1 MKQIVRIFRMSR
13 SMWPLYV
20 GISVL
25 TILLSLL
32 TLLTPLITG
41 WAIDEMQAGTEARID
56 YVVWLAVAIFALDFL
71 QNVVSNWSGYI
82 GDMVSARMYRLLSR
96 EYYQHLLHLPQS
108 YFDNEQSGKIINR
121 LNRSISQIS
130 NFMQMFSNTF
140 LQFIFT
146 TVFSLIVVAIISWR
160 VAALLALLYPV
171 YIFLTVRS
179 SPKWQAYQKQKNERY
194 DIASGRFA
202 EVISQMKVVKNYTQ
216 QRRELEVFS
225 QQFDQAVDVT
235 RPQSRH
241 WHIRDFQRRAALNI
255 IFFGVFVM
263 IFVQGAQGAISPGQ
277 AVALVLYAMQ
287 IRIPIFTISY
297 LVESTQRMLSDT
309 KDYFEILDIP
319 QATVD
324 ESGKP
329 TLSVRRGKVEFAD
342 VTFGYDDDA
351 PVLRDISFTLKAGSK
366 TALVGASGEGK
377 TTIASL
383 LLRLYS
389 PQAGRILID
398 NTDIAEV
405 QGESLQQHIA
415 TVFQEPAL
423 FSGTIRENI
432 AYANPDATDEQV
444 IAAAKAANADGF
456 IRELEQ
462 GYDSEIGERGLKLS
476 GGQKQRLAI
485 ARAVLKDAPILL
497 LDEATSSLDS
507 KSEAFV
513 QEALERLMSQRTTL
527 IIAHRLSTI
536 QGVDTII
543 TLKHGTIDEI
553 GSPKALAR
561 SGGLYQTLLKL
572 QTTTDPEK
580 RRKALAEYDM
590 IVK

>member
-1 MKQIVRIFRMSR
+1 MKQITRIFKLSR
-13 SMWPLYV
+13 SLWPMYINIGL
-20 GISVL
+20 L
-25 TILLSLL
+25 TVLLSLL

-41 WAIDEMQAGTEARID
+41 WAIDEMQAGTDARID
-56 YVVWLAVAIFALDFL
+56 YVIWLAAAIFALDFL

-82 GDMVSARMYRLLSR
+82 GDNVSARIYRLLSR
-96 EYYQHLLHLPQS
+96 EYYQHLLNLPQS
-108 YFDNEQSGKIINR
+108 YFDTEQSGKIINR
-121 LNRSISQIS
+121 LNRSIVQIS
-130 NFMQMFSNTF
+130 NFMQMFSNNF

-146 TVFSLIVVAIISWR
+146 TVFSLVAVAIISWR

-171 YIFLTVRS
+171 YIFLTVKS
-179 SPKWQAYQKQKNERY
+179 SPKWQEYQKQKNEQF

-202 EVISQMKVVKNYTQ
+202 EVISQIKVVKNYIQ
-216 QRRELEVFS
+216 QKRELSVFS
-225 QQFDQAVDVT
+225 QNFDKAVAVT

-241 WHIRDFQRRAALNI
+241 WHVRDFQRRAALNV

-263 IFVQGAQGAISPGQ
+263 IFVQGAQGAITPGQ

-319 QATVD
+319 IAQVD
-324 ESGKP
+324 DGDKP
-329 TLSVRRGKVEFAD
+329 ALQVKKGQVVFDK
-342 VTFGYDDDA
+342 VTFGYDEGTV
-351 PVLRDISFTLKAGSK
+351 VLRDIGFTLKAGTK
-366 TALVGASGEGK
+366 AALVGASGEGK
-377 TTIASL
+377 TTIANL
-383 LLRLYS
+383 LMRLYS
-389 PQAGRILID
+389 PLEGRILID
-398 NTDIAEV
+398 GVDIASV
-405 QGESLQQHIA
+405 QGESLQHHIA

-432 AYANPDATDEQV
+432 AYANPKATDKQV
-444 IAAAKAANADGF
+444 IQAAKAANAHEF
-456 IRELEQ
+456 IKALDE
-462 GYDSEIGERGLKLS
+462 GYDSEIGERGLRLS
-476 GGQKQRLAI
+476 GGQKQRIAI

-507 KSEAFV
+507 KSEASV
-513 QEALERLMSQRTTL
+513 QEALDRLIHGRTTL

-536 QGVDTII
+536 QHVDMII
-543 TLKHGTIDEI
+543 TLKNGQVDEI
-553 GSPKALAR
+553 GSPEKLAL

-590 IVK
+590 IIK